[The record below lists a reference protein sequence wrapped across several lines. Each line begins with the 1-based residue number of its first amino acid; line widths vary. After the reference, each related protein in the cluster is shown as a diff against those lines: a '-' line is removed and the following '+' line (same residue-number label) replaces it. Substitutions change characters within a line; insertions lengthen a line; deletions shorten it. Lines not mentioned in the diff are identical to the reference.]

1 MSAMKILKLSFLL
14 CMFCSFILS
23 CKKEKSQPETWRFTK
38 LVNVILDNN
47 GYMITLDFY
56 QKKGNQWRILQ
67 FEPDDFTKFNFKDS
81 ITPNNYE
88 LPIDNENAYLTSN
101 TRLFNPATNQIHFPY
116 KIKWLSGAP
125 VQFNSTKTF
134 ATDFPDMPTT
144 GNAISKFSAATYS
157 LEQAYD
163 MNPKTNTYI
172 FYDFPNQKYLYYA
185 ERTGTDLIL
194 ENTLPLLCTT
204 CNLISWKDIDAV
216 TCTGDTKNNDDIYY
230 FFDFDT
236 QKMFILFR
244 EGKNT
249 NNPHFRFDKVSVYDF
264 KEAFKGKYPSPE
276 SDHPFDFSK

>member
-1 MSAMKILKLSFLL
+1 MIILK
-14 CMFCSFILS
+14 
-23 CKKEKSQPETWRFTK
+23 KKKCLRKS
-38 LVNVILDNN
+38 
-47 GYMITLDFY
+47 FY

-172 FYDFPNQKYLYYA
+172 FYDFPNQKYVYYA
-185 ERTGTDLIL
+185 IKNGTHLVIEKDLTELLPYSNIIDWTG
-194 ENTLPLLCTT
+194 
-204 CNLISWKDIDAV
+204 IDAV
-216 TCTGDTKNNDDIYY
+216 TRNNSDANEDFYY
-230 FFDFDT
+230 FFDFDA
-236 QKMFILFR
+236 QKMYVLSR
-244 EGKNT
+244 TGKNT
-249 NNPHFRFDKVSVYDF
+249 NKPKFELDPNNIVNLSESFFQKYITNQEKV
-264 KEAFKGKYPSPE
+264 A
-276 SDHPFDFSK
+276 FDFSK